1 MLKGIDVK
9 RYSLDMPYVSKTDRQ
24 TILSAALQQTE
35 SDGIRNLS
43 LRALAASLGITPN
56 ALYRYFPDRAAL
68 EVAVAAEGR
77 RQMYSALQQAA
88 GKKNPE
94 RAIRSMAT
102 AYIEFAREHPHLY
115 EVMIACSKIL
125 DEDPEAR
132 WNDCWAFVVER
143 VSLVSANPRA
153 PEAAVALWA
162 LLHGTATLV
171 AAHAFGKEKPFHGV
185 KFGLDA
191 WFAAATQ
198 SKSSQE

>member
-1 MLKGIDVK
+1 MLKVTSVK

-24 TILSAALQQTE
+24 TILAAALQQTE
-35 SDGIRNLS
+35 TDGIRNLS
-43 LRALAASLGITPN
+43 LRGLAASLGITPN

-77 RQMYSALQQAA
+77 RQMYFTMQQAA
-88 GKKNPE
+88 AKKNPE

-102 AYIEFAREHPHLY
+102 AYVKFVREHPHLY
-115 EVMIACSKIL
+115 EVMIACSRIL

-132 WNDCWAFVVER
+132 WNDCWAFVVHQ
-143 VSLVSANPRA
+143 VSQVSAPA
-153 PEAAVALWA
+153 LASEAAVALWA
-162 LLHGTATLV
+162 LLHGTATLMS
-171 AAHAFGKEKPFHGV
+171 AHAFGKEKPFHGV

-198 SKSSQE
+198 SQSLQE